1 MLISVLKLTKD
12 GAVLTKTFNKDARL
26 VSSFAS
32 KLLKRMESEQLID
45 IENGKIV
52 ADSQS
57 RVKIAVKALCLGADV
72 ERVSDLLK
80 WQEFEEIAVIALER
94 NGYIVSKN
102 VHFKHEN
109 HRFEIDVVGCKK
121 PLVLCID
128 CKHWH
133 HGMSLSALTKIVDA
147 QVKRTTAF
155 ANSLPNIKNE
165 SECVRWKH
173 ANFTPAVLSLI
184 HGQLKFC
191 DNTPIIPVLQLQDFI
206 NQLPAY
212 GASFKHITREFSH
225 LRDNS

>member
-12 GAVLTKTFNKDARL
+12 GAVLTKTLNKDARL

-32 KLLKRMESEQLID
+32 KLLKRMENEQLIN
-45 IENGKIV
+45 IENGRIV

-57 RVKIAVKALCLGADV
+57 RVKIAVKALRLGADV
-72 ERVSDLLK
+72 ERVSDLLR

-94 NGYIVSKN
+94 NGYTVSKN

-109 HRFEIDVVGCKK
+109 HRFEIDVVGYKK

-133 HGMSLSALTKIVDA
+133 HGMHPSTLGKMAES
-147 QVKRTTAF
+147 QVMRVKAF
-155 ANSLPNIKNE
+155 ADTLQSTPMKLECIK
-165 SECVRWKH
+165 WAK
-173 ANFTPAVLSLI
+173 ATLFPILLSLI
-184 HGQLKFC
+184 PASSKFY
-191 DNTPIIPVLQLQDFI
+191 DNVPVVPVFQLQDFI

-212 GASFKHITREFSH
+212 VDSLKHFSVRFSH
-225 LRDNS
+225 L